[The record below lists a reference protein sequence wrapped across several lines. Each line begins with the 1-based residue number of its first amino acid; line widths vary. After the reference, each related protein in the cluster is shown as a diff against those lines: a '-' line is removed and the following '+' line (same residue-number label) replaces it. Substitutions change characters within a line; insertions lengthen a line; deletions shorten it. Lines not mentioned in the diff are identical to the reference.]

1 MFEGMTCHFDDE
13 PFGVAQGRLREEEKS
28 RTTEE
33 ARFLLAKNARL
44 TPRTE
49 GGRNDMS

>member
-1 MFEGMTCHFDDE
+1 MPLCGMFEGMTCHFDDE
-13 PFGVAQGRLREEEKS
+13 RSEEEKS

-44 TPRTE
+44 TP
-49 GGRNDMS
+49 